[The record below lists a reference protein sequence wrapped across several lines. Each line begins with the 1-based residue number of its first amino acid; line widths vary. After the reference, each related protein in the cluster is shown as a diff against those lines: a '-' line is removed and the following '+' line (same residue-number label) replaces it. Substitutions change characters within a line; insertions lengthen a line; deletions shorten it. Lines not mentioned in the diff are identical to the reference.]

1 MSISNK
7 EQFFLDSNF
16 VISLLDDQD
25 IHHQRAR
32 GIWAD
37 ILKQDS
43 QVFLSDVLINEVLS
57 VLARRCGEKGKGR
70 YFKKWARRFQKS
82 IEGLPIACLYE
93 FLPRHIPKIV
103 SIMVRYRGCFNFHD
117 ALFVFFLDQLPTVH
131 FVTFDKDF
139 ARVKD
144 LKILSQF
151 VADS

>member
-25 IHHQRAR
+25 SHHQRAR
-32 GIWAD
+32 VIWRD
-37 ILKQDS
+37 ILKQNS
-43 QVFLSDVLINEVLS
+43 QVFLSDVLINEVFS
-57 VLARRCGEKGKGR
+57 VLARRCEERGKGR

-93 FLPRHIPKIV
+93 FLPEHIPQVIA
-103 SIMVRYRGCFNFHD
+103 IMIRYQGCFNFHD
-117 ALFVFFLDQLPTVH
+117 ALFIFFLNQLPNVH

-139 ARVKD
+139 AKVEKLR
-144 LKILSQF
+144 ILGQLI
-151 VADS
+151 ADS